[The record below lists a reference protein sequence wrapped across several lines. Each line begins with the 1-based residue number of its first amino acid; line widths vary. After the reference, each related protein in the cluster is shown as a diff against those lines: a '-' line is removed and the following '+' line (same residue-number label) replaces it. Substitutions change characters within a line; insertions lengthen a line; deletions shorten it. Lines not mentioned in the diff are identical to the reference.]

1 MGAAVQIKGKL
12 DECIDAR
19 KQLYYVTNLYG
30 KTLTSTAY
38 PRAARHARI
47 HPISHADK
55 EYRAAGAS
63 RRDFLAPG
71 SRLPPTIPT
80 SSSPLIPASPSPR
93 HATACEHQEARGR
106 NKGES
111 AAGREREDE
120 RKSTTNPAVRR
131 KPPSAHAE
139 KTSRSTRAH
148 PHPSHDTAPDPQ
160 NAAHPL
166 RACTFGII
174 TIPPPSPRARRPH
187 SPTACACT
195 HARAVPTHQ
204 KRNDAKR
211 TDGVGG
217 KEGKE
222 KETAERRR
230 WGRRGMTTNRR
241 KVEEKP
247 KHSASPRGCLCAS
260 TADARR
266 RLSIKRPA
274 DETRRRIGGHAV
286 RHKRTDAA
294 GTRTRTRPQ
303 GRHPRSASTPRTLVP
318 RRRSARQR
326 MSPVTRGHDH
336 LRHGTLRYP
345 GKPRRGAA
353 HEQPHSVHSVR
364 RVHSAHEHE
373 HEHGLTAA
381 ASSAYRWRVSARID
395 AQLGCVICVI
405 ADGEDGKTGEENAG
419 MREVKPGCEEKR
431 AGQRRWVDAVRERR
445 KAQGCQGRADD
456 IEAWC
461 AWRSGQNA
469 ARVRSRSRW
478 KGSGQILAEISV
490 LPWMLVFRGSS
501 TSYSSRHASTFEAPQ
516 FVGVYFHYSSTTPRS
531 LAKAWL
537 VLAPA
542 PPTPSRDPQLI
553 LVNLSWK
560 RPRPAHA
567 RLGPETARTESR
579 LPDSRPSNSTFDSRS
594 ALSGRGF
601 I

>member
-19 KQLYYVTNLYG
+19 KQFSRKHTTHSIPPNPPAS
-30 KTLTSTAY
+30 TSTAY

-160 NAAHPL
+160 KRSA
-166 RACTFGII
+166 
-174 TIPPPSPRARRPH
+174 PPPRVYLRYHHHTRAPLPAHITPNLLGLASPPRARRPH

-469 ARVRSRSRW
+469 ARVRSFSADRRR
-478 KGSGQILAEISV
+478 
-490 LPWMLVFRGSS
+490 P
-501 TSYSSRHASTFEAPQ
+501 YSSRHASTFEAPQ